1 MPRKITVTEDNGDVI
16 ELTEKQYQDL
26 LRDSVSALIST
37 PEFDNKLQGVVDKL
51 TQRLDNVERTVST
64 QGEKI
69 QKLESKSSVLQE
81 QIAANKLESDQTQ
94 NELQALKLK
103 LVEVEKLVRSQVPA
117 PALDTCANP
126 GNLQAEF
133 KDLLA
138 VKSKNK
144 KQIILGPVYSK
155 NPGDGYWDKNN
166 LEPLDDEHEIA
177 EAIRATGTIG
187 HFIVTITSAEK
198 RIARVRFEGE
208 SAQACCQKV
217 LSSWKVLRDDHHMW
231 ASPDQPVD
239 LSKMEVNAKKFGI
252 DLRGTAGLPSN
263 AYVEVRDG
271 VLFIGAIRI
280 APVYVFPDATK
291 WDLIRPVVQEEIK
304 TFMGLPWPVRKLR
317 AANLDFTSKIW
328 DAALKNDIT

>member
-16 ELTEKQYQDL
+16 ELTEQQYRDL

-37 PEFDNKLQGVVDKL
+37 PEFDNKLQGVIDKVA
-51 TQRLDNVERTVST
+51 QRLDQVERTVGD

-69 QKLESKSSVLQE
+69 KKLETKTVALQE
-81 QIAANKLESDQTQ
+81 QISTNKLESDQTQ
-94 NELQALKLK
+94 SELQALKQK
-103 LVEVEKLVRSQVPA
+103 FDEVEKLVRSQVPV

-144 KQIILGPVYSK
+144 KQLILGPVYSK
-155 NPGDGYWDKNN
+155 TPGDGYWDKNE
-166 LEPLDDEHEIA
+166 LEPLDDENEIA
-177 EAIRATGTIG
+177 DAIRATGVVG
-187 HFIVTITSAEK
+187 HFVVTITSAEK
-198 RIARVRFEGE
+198 RIAKVRFEGE
-208 SAQACCQKV
+208 SALACCQKV
-217 LSSWKVLRDDHHMW
+217 LGAWKVLRDDHHMW

-263 AYVEVRDG
+263 AYVEVREG
-271 VLFIGAIRI
+271 VLFIGTIRI
-280 APVYVFPDATK
+280 APVYVFPDASK
-291 WDLIRPVVQEEIK
+291 WNLIRPVVQEEIK
-304 TFMGLPWPVRKLR
+304 AFMGLPWPIRKLR

-328 DAALKNDIT
+328 DAALRNDVG

>member
-1 MPRKITVTEDNGDVI
+1 MPRKITVTEDNGEVL
-16 ELTEKQYQDL
+16 ELTEQQYSNL

-37 PEFDNKLQGVVDKL
+37 PEFDTKLQSVLDKVA
-51 TQRLDNVERTVST
+51 QRLDNVDKKVKS

-69 QKLESKSSVLQE
+69 QKLEEKTSDLQE
-81 QIAANKLESDQTQ
+81 QISEDRH
-94 NELQALKLK
+94 ELQELKQR
-103 LVEVEKLVRSQVPA
+103 VAEMEKAIRSQIVA

-138 VKSKNK
+138 VKKKNK

-155 NPGDGYWDKNN
+155 TPGDGFWNKDQ
-166 LEPLDDEHEIA
+166 LEPLDDENEIA
-177 EAIRATGTIG
+177 DAIRATGTAG
-187 HFIVTITSAEK
+187 HFVVTITSAEK

-208 SAQACCQKV
+208 SGLACCQKV
-217 LSSWKVLRDDHHMW
+217 LSSWKILRDEYHMW

-252 DLRGTAGLPSN
+252 ELRGTAGLPSN
-263 AYVEVRDG
+263 SYVEVRDG

-280 APVYVFPDATK
+280 APVYVFPEASK
-291 WDLIRPVVQEEIK
+291 WDLIRPVIQEEIK
-304 TFMGLPWPVRKLR
+304 SFMGLPWPVRKIR
-317 AANLDFTSKIW
+317 AANLDFTTKIW
-328 DAALKNDIT
+328 DAALKNDVV